1 MLAPNWG
8 EGAMCSAQPPK
19 KSALLTALSALLA
32 LAVITTA
39 TLLADRA
46 VAQGDAIS
54 QARKTEKDRP
64 GTLETKDIAV
74 VGV

>member
-1 MLAPNWG
+1 MS
-8 EGAMCSAQPPK
+8 SAKPP

-46 VAQGDAIS
+46 AAQGDAIS
-54 QARKTEKDRP
+54 NAGKTETDNAALNHSS
-64 GTLETKDIAV
+64 G
-74 VGV
+74 